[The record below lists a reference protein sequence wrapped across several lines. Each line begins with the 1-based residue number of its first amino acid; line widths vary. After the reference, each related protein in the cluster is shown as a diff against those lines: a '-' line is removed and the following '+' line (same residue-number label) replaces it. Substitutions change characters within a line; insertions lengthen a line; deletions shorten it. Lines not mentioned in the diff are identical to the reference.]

1 MILIVG
7 STGYLGS
14 AVTKKLAAAGQP
26 VTALVRDLASDKSRA
41 LKAAGARLALGD
53 LKDRASLERA
63 LDGVDTVICTASST
77 LSRREGDSLETV
89 DGQGVQSLVDA
100 AEKKGVRR
108 FVFVSFSRNITVD
121 TPLARYKRAAEKRL
135 ESSRLDYTILLPT
148 YFADVWLT
156 PAVGFDAAGGKVTVY
171 GDGTAKVSY
180 VALEDVAQAV
190 VACVD
195 DPKASRQAIPVGG
208 AKAYSQLEAV
218 ELVERAT
225 GRKLQREHMSAEQIA
240 AARAAAGDPMQA
252 SFLGLFDALAGGDVI
267 PPDAVRALGVQP
279 SSLEEWVG
287 RAFAPQGSGSD
298 SSRRT

>member
-26 VTALVRDLASDKSRA
+26 VTALVRDLASEKARA

-121 TPLARYKRAAEKRL
+121 MPLARYKRAAEKRL

-267 PPDAVRALGVQP
+267 PPDAVRALGVRP

-287 RAFAPQGSGSD
+287 RAFAAQRSGSD